1 MATVPVAAITR
12 DGVAVTYATA
22 SGGGDKVKP
31 GPDVFLL
38 VRNGGGSSL
47 TVTVTGVGQTGY
59 GVANPNKTFTVAAGA
74 DRAIPM
80 LSAYGNPDDGGLAAI
95 GWSTTTSVTF
105 AALRI

>member
-31 GPDVFLL
+31 GDGVFLL
-38 VRNGGGSSL
+38 VKNGSGGSL
-47 TVTVTGVGQTGY
+47 TVTISGVGQTGY
-59 GVANPNKTFTVAAGA
+59 GVDLPDKTFTVAAGA

-80 LSAYGNPDDGGLAAI
+80 LAAYGDPEDGRLASI
-95 GWSTTTSVTF
+95 GWSSPTSITF

>member
-38 VRNGGGSSL
+38 VKNGSGSSL
-47 TVTVTGVGQTGY
+47 TVTITGVGQTGY
-59 GVANPNKTFTVAAGA
+59 GVNNPNKTFTVAAGA
-74 DRAIPM
+74 DKAIP
-80 LSAYGNPDDGGLAAI
+80 LLAAYGNPDDGGLAAI
-95 GWSTTTSVTF
+95 GWSSATSVTF

>member
-31 GPDVFLL
+31 GEDVFLL
-38 VRNGGGSSL
+38 VKNGSGSSL
-47 TVTVTGVGQTGY
+47 TVTITGVGQTGY
-59 GVANPNKTFTVAAGA
+59 GVANPNKTFTVGAGA
-74 DRAIPM
+74 DKAIP
-80 LSAYGNPDDGGLAAI
+80 LLREYGNPDDGGLAAI
-95 GWSTTTSVTF
+95 GWSSATSVTF

>member
-31 GPDVFLL
+31 GSDVFLL
-38 VRNGGGSSL
+38 VKNGSGS
-47 TVTVTGVGQTGY
+47 TVTVTISGVGQTGY
-59 GVANPNKTFTVAAGA
+59 GVDNPDKTFTVAAGA
-74 DRAIPM
+74 DKAIPM
-80 LSAYGNPDDGGLAAI
+80 LREYGDPNDGGLAAI
-95 GWSTTTSVTF
+95 GWSSATSVTF